1 MKVHETTHCH
11 EEYPRLLTRADQ
23 SSTDESDMCME
34 RVEMVIIHHLFR
46 SAIFSVA
53 LTRLTFAEESYL
65 MARDVEI
72 APFAAE
78 KVP

>member
-1 MKVHETTHCH
+1 
-11 EEYPRLLTRADQ
+11 
-23 SSTDESDMCME
+23 ME

-78 KVP
+78 KVPS